1 MRTARKTVAATARPR
16 RRREGTRDSRGLIVF
31 PPRAR
36 NPGAD
41 PCHNDRRPEDLVNSR
56 PRTRLKS
63 DMSQIFNR
71 STNAIA
77 RLAIWGAVFILAGA
91 GWAASILNRSAY
103 NTNQGVT
110 VKQPVPFGHEHHVAG
125 LGLDCRYCHSSVEK
139 SASAGIPPTTTCMNC
154 HKLIWNESPM
164 LEPVRE
170 SFRTGK
176 PLNWRKVYDLP
187 DFVYFDH
194 SIHVAKGVGC
204 ASCHGRI
211 DKMHLTAQFPSLQ
224 MEWCI
229 ACHRNPEKFLRPKD
243 KIFDLAWV
251 AADQETLGKE
261 LAKQNHLRSTIA
273 LTNCS
278 PCHR

>member
-1 MRTARKTVAATARPR
+1 
-16 RRREGTRDSRGLIVF
+16 
-31 PPRAR
+31 
-36 NPGAD
+36 
-41 PCHNDRRPEDLVNSR
+41 
-56 PRTRLKS
+56 
-63 DMSQIFNR
+63 
-71 STNAIA
+71 
-77 RLAIWGAVFILAGA
+77 
-91 GWAASILNRSAY
+91 
-103 NTNQGVT
+103 
-110 VKQPVPFGHEHHVAG
+110 VAG
-125 LGLDCRYCHSSVEK
+125 LGLDCRYCHSFVER
-139 SASAGIPPTTTCMNC
+139 SSSAGIPPTATCMNC

-211 DKMHLTAQFPSLQ
+211 DKMRLTAQYPSLQ
-224 MEWCI
+224 MEWCL

-261 LAKQNHLRSTIA
+261 LVKQNHLRSTIA

-278 PCHR
+278 TCHR